1 MSKNWNDLSL
11 GVPYHLTPTTYH
23 LVIDNLFNP
32 INNDIRGSKSNIA
45 GKNPNGRSMDT
56 NRLATLSI
64 TFRVV

>member
-1 MSKNWNDLSL
+1 M
-11 GVPYHLTPTTYH
+11 
-23 LVIDNLFNP
+23 IDNLFNP

-64 TFRVV
+64 TFGVAWGFVKYGKYECNP